1 MPFFSWPSSLA
12 YSSFPV
18 FMPGGNGGAGI
29 KGVSHNAQEG
39 RFYPLRSAGL
49 LVLLPV
55 RFPGGGA
62 VHFGVAGSA
71 AVAAAF
77 VAAEPAAVGKRR
89 STPPV
94 RFKEGRFVEGLTEGI
109 GLAGEALATY
119 FPCQRDDTDELSNE
133 ISLN

>member
-71 AVAAAF
+71 AVAAAG
-77 VAAEPAAVGKRR
+77 EAAVVSLAAAVLVAVVVVAGNGR
-89 STPPV
+89 S
-94 RFKEGRFVEGLTEGI
+94 GLI
-109 GLAGEALATY
+109 NL
-119 FPCQRDDTDELSNE
+119 
-133 ISLN
+133 